1 VFAANAITEESTSM
15 KISNTIAG
23 AALALLAAAGTHAE
37 TYDGVHA
44 LTSGNKRSDVGAQA
58 VAATR
63 APDLFSDGA
72 MSRPAAR
79 VNQRERSAVR
89 GEAVATA
96 HAPNQNMR
104 RESFPNSMIPSSASA
119 QTRQASR

>member
-1 VFAANAITEESTSM
+1 MKTSKFIAA
-15 KISNTIAG
+15 
-23 AALALLAAAGTHAE
+23 AALALLAAAGAHAE
-37 TYDGVHA
+37 TYNGVHS
-44 LTSGNKRSDVGAQA
+44 LSSGNKRSDVGAHA

-63 APDLFSDGA
+63 APDVFADAS
-72 MSRPAAR
+72 MSRPAVR

-89 GEAVATA
+89 GEGVAAA

-104 RESFPNSMIPSSASA
+104 RESFPNSVIPSSASG